1 MRLLFDI
8 ETDGLYWDVSKTHC
22 IVAIDV
28 DNGKE
33 HVFRPNEINDGLK
46 LLMAADELIGH
57 NIIGYDL
64 PVIEKLFPE
73 FHYEGKITDTLVLSR
88 LIYSAIKER
97 DFDLAR
103 KGVLETKMIGSHSLK
118 AWGQRLRFAKG
129 DFGETTDWSEFSEEM
144 LAYCIQDVRLNLKL
158 FEVLAGKN
166 YSETAIKLEH
176 DFAIICSKQERDG
189 FPFNEQAASSLYAEL
204 AQRKADIEADMQA
217 TFEPTIIELKTKTKV
232 IPFNPS
238 SRQQIADR
246 LMKRGWKP
254 TEFTPSG
261 EPKVDED
268 VLKQVDIPEAKVL
281 KEYLLLV
288 KRLGQLSEGNNAW
301 LKLSRNGKIHGRLN
315 TNGAVTGRTTASN
328 PNMQQIPSVRSQ
340 YGKEMRALFYA
351 PEGWQLM
358 GCDVSG
364 LELRALAHMIARY
377 DGGKYA
383 TVLLEGDIHTEN
395 QNLAGLKTRD
405 QAKTMIYA
413 LNYGAGDAKLASIL
427 ESDNPKDGKK
437 LRDTFMKRLPAL
449 KKLTDAVKEKA
460 KTQGYINGLDGRII
474 TISQPHAALN
484 YLLQGAGAAICKKWV
499 VIFHELLR
507 ERGYKDGVDYI
518 QVAYIHD
525 ELQVLV
531 RPENAN
537 DIGLLC
543 VEAIRKAGEFFN
555 FRLPLDGEFK
565 VGNNWADTH

>member
-8 ETDGLYWDVSKTHC
+8 ETDGLYWEVSKTHC

-33 HVFRPNEINDGLK
+33 HIFRPDQINDGLK
-46 LLMAADELIGH
+46 MLMAADELIGH
-57 NIIGYDL
+57 NIIDYDL
-64 PVIEKLFPE
+64 PVLEKLFPE
-73 FHYEGKITDTLVLSR
+73 FRFEGKITDTLVLSR

-97 DFDLAR
+97 DFELAR

-158 FEVLAGKN
+158 FELLDGKN

-176 DFAIICSKQERDG
+176 DFALICAKQERDG
-189 FPFNEQAASSLYAEL
+189 FPFNEAAAASLYATL
-204 AQRKADIEADMQA
+204 AQRKADIEADMQKV
-217 TFEPTIIELKTKTKV
+217 FEPTIIEMKTKTKT
-232 IPFNPS
+232 IPFNPA

-261 EPKVDED
+261 EPKIDET
-268 VLKQVDIPEAKVL
+268 VLDGIDMPEAKL
-281 KEYLLLV
+281 LNEYLMLV
-288 KRLGQLSEGNNAW
+288 KRLGQLGEGNNAW
-301 LKLSRNGKIHGRLN
+301 LKLSRNGRMHGRLN
-315 TNGAVTGRTTASN
+315 TNGAITGRTTASN
-328 PNMQQIPSVRSQ
+328 PNMQQIPSVRAE

-351 PEGWQLM
+351 PEGWQLL

-364 LELRALAHMIARY
+364 LELRALAHMVARY

-395 QNLAGLKTRD
+395 QNLAGLQSRD

-413 LNYGAGDAKLASIL
+413 LNYGAGDMKLASIL
-427 ESDNPKDGKK
+427 GSDKAKDGKK

-460 KTQGYINGLDGRII
+460 KTQGYITGLDGRII
-474 TISQPHAALN
+474 SIHSPHAALN
-484 YLLQGAGAAICKKWV
+484 FLLQGAGAAICKKWV

-525 ELQVLV
+525 ELQILV

-537 DIGLLC
+537 DIGHIC
-543 VEAIRKAGEFFN
+543 VEAIRRAGEFFN